1 VETSAKFTYL
11 LDSDALAEAKILTQV
26 AKVINAVLDGH
37 VTREL
42 FPVLM
47 SFRQFEKEISLRSA
61 LLRQSAEER
70 RLIPFRNYLREWE
83 KQAARFSEA
92 QQQPS
97 GGVSRSKS
105 SSSSSSSIRAKKM
118 SGTLEEE
125 KSRAIADIID
135 STDDITGAVRTII
148 QKHSVSGWKDVA
160 LMCEQVAKAVHS
172 QVVCHFDRYIERRE
186 RHKNDDNFVVEL
198 DEILASPAAAE
209 PLADQQDLDEV
220 VVQREREKVRKKE
233 RKRERERERERKR
246 EKERDRQKEKER
258 QRARD

>member
-1 VETSAKFTYL
+1 
-11 LDSDALAEAKILTQV
+11 
-26 AKVINAVLDGH
+26 
-37 VTREL
+37 
-42 FPVLM
+42 
-47 SFRQFEKEISLRSA
+47 
-61 LLRQSAEER
+61 
-70 RLIPFRNYLREWE
+70 
-83 KQAARFSEA
+83 
-92 QQQPS
+92 
-97 GGVSRSKS
+97 
-105 SSSSSSSIRAKKM
+105 M